1 MSTYPHFTLQ
11 SADVYKFTINTLDTL
26 PLKMPGAIA
35 SRDLLRVLVFA
46 AASRLSVHQACEQLE
61 RAPSGPTVLGNL
73 ARQFSDL
80 DALEGH
86 VNDLLATLIPKG
98 LGKRGRRV
106 AVDVVAL
113 PYHGTVDEA
122 HQDAVCRSKA
132 KGGTPHFVTYA
143 TAYAVV
149 RGRRSTLAMCRVRA
163 KQRMDHVL
171 RTLLARLVTLGM
183 RMKLLLLDRGFYS
196 VRVIQD
202 LIACEWPFI
211 MPAVKRGKKPTTAG
225 GPTGTYA
232 LAAEKQS
239 HWSTY
244 TLKSPKEGHVA
255 CDLAVVCHNTR
266 GQRGRHQREAL
277 LYATW
282 GVTHRPLS
290 WMRATYRSRFGI
302 ESSYRQSHQARMR
315 TSSRKPA
322 LRLLCM
328 GVALVLR
335 NVWVWLHAEVMAQPQ
350 RGARQLR
357 PQSIR
362 FARLLMWL
370 LMEVARHYRLLR
382 EIRVYH
388 DLYERAQAFGIVF
401 NY

>member
-1 MSTYPHFTLQ
+1 MSTYPKYILKSQDVYTFTL
-11 SADVYKFTINTLDTL
+11 NTLDTL
-26 PLKMPGAIA
+26 PLKMPGAIE

-73 ARQFSDL
+73 ASQFHDL
-80 DALEGH
+80 DALEGSL
-86 VNDLLATLIPKG
+86 NDLLARLIPTG
-98 LGKRGRRV
+98 LGKRGCRV
-106 AVDVVAL
+106 AVDLVAL
-113 PYHGTVDEA
+113 PYHGTVDDA
-122 HQDAVCRSKA
+122 HHGEVCRSKA
-132 KGGTPHFVTYA
+132 KGGTTHFFTYA

-149 RGRRSTLAMCRVRA
+149 RGRRYTLAMCRVRA
-163 KQRMDHVL
+163 KQSMDHVL
-171 RTLLARLVTLGM
+171 RTLLARLVTLGI
-183 RMKLLLLDRGFYS
+183 RIKLLLLDRGFYS

-202 LIACEWPFI
+202 LIACEIPFI

-232 LAAEKQS
+232 LAAEQKS
-239 HWSTY
+239 RWTTY
-244 TLKSPKEGHVA
+244 TLKSAKEGQVA
-255 CDLAVVCHNTR
+255 FALAVVCHNTR
-266 GQRGRHQREAL
+266 GHRGRHQREAL

-282 GVTHRPLS
+282 DVTHRPLS
-290 WMRATYRSRFGI
+290 WMRATYRRRFGI
-302 ESSYRQSHQARMR
+302 ESSYRQAHQARIR
-315 TSSRKPA
+315 TSTRKPA
-322 LRLLCM
+322 LRLLFM

-357 PQSIR
+357 PQSLR

-370 LMEVARHYRLLR
+370 LIEVARHYCLLR
-382 EIRVYH
+382 KIRVYH
-388 DLYERAQAFGIVF
+388 DLCERAQAFGIVF

>member
-1 MSTYPHFTLQ
+1 MSTYPQYTLK
-11 SADVYKFTINTLDTL
+11 SHDVDKLTISTLDTL
-26 PLKMPGAIA
+26 PLTMPGAIQ

-46 AASRLSVHQACEQLE
+46 AASRLSVHQACDQLE
-61 RAPSGPTVLGNL
+61 GAPSGPTVLGNL
-73 ARQFSDL
+73 ANQFSDL

-86 VNDLLATLIPKG
+86 LNNLLARLIPKS

-106 AVDVVAL
+106 AIDVVAL
-113 PYHGTVDEA
+113 PYHGTVEES
-122 HQDAVCRSKA
+122 HQDEVCRSKA
-132 KGGTPHFVTYA
+132 KGGTTHFFTYA

-149 RGRRSTLAMCRVRA
+149 QGRRYTLAMCRVRA
-163 KQRMDHVL
+163 KQTMDYVL
-171 RTLLARLVTLGM
+171 RTLLTRLVTLGI
-183 RMKLLLLDRGFYS
+183 RIKLLLLDRGFYS

-202 LIACEWPFI
+202 LITCELPFI

-232 LAAEKQS
+232 LAAAKQS
-239 HWSTY
+239 HWTTY
-244 TLKSPKEGHVA
+244 TLQSAKEGRVDF
-255 CDLAVVCHNTR
+255 DLAVVCHNTR

-282 GVTHRPLS
+282 GVTHHTWS
-290 WMRATYRSRFGI
+290 WIRATYRRRFGI
-302 ESSYRQSHQARMR
+302 ESSYRQGHQARIR

-322 LRLLCM
+322 LRLLFM

-335 NVWVWLHAEVMAQPQ
+335 NVWVWLQAEVMAQPQ

-357 PQSIR
+357 PQSLR
-362 FARLLMWL
+362 FARVLLWL
-370 LMEVARHYRLLR
+370 MMEVAKHYRLLK
-382 EIRVYH
+382 EILVQR